1 MGLGHFCCGPAAVA
15 SVSGVARQIGRGIA
29 FAFLFPPRPSTHVA
43 APAVRS
49 MSPMRLGAGPAAPRA
64 NSSLCPTTINNAF
77 FCDPLKLAKNI
88 PPPGAGAATRVVT
101 QSPPIEFDSFFH
113 SVSPISRQNPSLVTT
128 LLPSSLSSRRLVV
141 SYPRAVGI
149 LGAHVPQ
156 AFQYLWRRF
165 QAGATS
171 KLKCP
176 KRSKRSSHL
185 AALQQAVH
193 MSLTPL
199 EILMRPN
206 SNSAPGMI
214 NSWWPQGLDIGP

>member
-128 LLPSSLSSRRLVV
+128 LLPLLPSRRVGSLSRTLGPLVFSEHTYRRHFSIYGAASRQVQ
-141 SYPRAVGI
+141 
-149 LGAHVPQ
+149 H
-156 AFQYLWRRF
+156 
-165 QAGATS
+165 
-171 KLKCP
+171 
-176 KRSKRSSHL
+176 
-185 AALQQAVH
+185 
-193 MSLTPL
+193 
-199 EILMRPN
+199 PN
-206 SNSAPGMI
+206 
-214 NSWWPQGLDIGP
+214 